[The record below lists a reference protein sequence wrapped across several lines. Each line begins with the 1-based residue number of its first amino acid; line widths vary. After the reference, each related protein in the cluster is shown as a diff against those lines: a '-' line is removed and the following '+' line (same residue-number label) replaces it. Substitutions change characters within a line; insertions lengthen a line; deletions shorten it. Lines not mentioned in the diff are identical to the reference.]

1 MYLIG
6 EWKRHSLVWL
16 AKARCSYFQPDCDVK
31 LESLGSRACEGI
43 GFDLHNYDITR
54 HIVAAGTCIGF
65 QNRLAKMGMQ
75 FTPTCSNIAH
85 GPLSSLR
92 STTARRCLGN
102 FYRAASCREY
112 AAAQCGTSSSF
123 ASPGCER
130 GFRHASGHSQELFI
144 ATRCLAWT
152 QVVVTFQVSNSVC
165 QLHAAEINRTKACK
179 EREITAFQGQQPG
192 NLARWQ
198 ETPGSIPV
206 YAAARGECYIRVQ
219 PIADN
224 RDLRLSTCAT
234 QRHAAKPQAPA
245 NHYAQ
250 CLKLEHRST
259 CSLQTHGPYRI
270 FTILSVSTC
279 SNVHTMSSGILQAI
293 QVCRSGSWAASV
305 LQGAESFCTAPFQ
318 DRRAACL
325 VPISPSTVLVAKAIP
340 LAYLGEYSPAQ
351 RPPRR

>member
-16 AKARCSYFQPDCDVK
+16 AKARLPWLTRTISGSYFQPDCDVK
-31 LESLGSRACEGI
+31 LESLDSRACEGI

-102 FYRAASCREY
+102 FYRAASCR
-112 AAAQCGTSSSF
+112 
-123 ASPGCER
+123 
-130 GFRHASGHSQELFI
+130 
-144 ATRCLAWT
+144 
-152 QVVVTFQVSNSVC
+152 

-206 YAAARGECYIRVQ
+206 YAAARGECYI
-219 PIADN
+219 
-224 RDLRLSTCAT
+224 
-234 QRHAAKPQAPA
+234 RHAAKPQAPA